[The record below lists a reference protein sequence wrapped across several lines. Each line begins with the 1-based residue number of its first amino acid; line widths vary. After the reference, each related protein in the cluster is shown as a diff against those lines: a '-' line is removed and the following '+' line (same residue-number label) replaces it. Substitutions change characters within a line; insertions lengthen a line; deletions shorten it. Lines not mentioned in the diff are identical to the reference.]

1 LARFSPTSGALFTKT
16 NKILPKQLIFLSLSV
31 RNTGMS
37 KESTKTTP
45 IFVEGLINIES
56 SLKISGFPLEYY
68 PIDYPFFGIQTN
80 VSGNGINIAKALKT
94 LGSQVR
100 PCGLIAQDQAGRMIL
115 QDLEA
120 QGLVTDFILPRLQAT
135 PETIVLYD
143 TKGRRQIHNDLKD
156 IQDALYPEE
165 LVTKALGE
173 ADLAILGNMNF
184 ARPFL
189 KAAKA
194 LGKTIATDVHVLAD
208 IHDPYNEDFLAAADI
223 LFLSHDNI
231 SGDLKD
237 FIRRLTDTYP
247 LQTLVMGLG
256 AEGALLYQRDHDSIQ
271 AFPAIYTRKVENTVG
286 AGDALFSAFCHF
298 TNQGQSPEAALSK
311 AMVFA
316 SYKVGESGAAR
327 GFLREAELLEWAK
340 QRV

>member
-1 LARFSPTSGALFTKT
+1 
-16 NKILPKQLIFLSLSV
+16 
-31 RNTGMS
+31 
-37 KESTKTTP
+37 
-45 IFVEGLINIES
+45 
-56 SLKISGFPLEYY
+56 
-68 PIDYPFFGIQTN
+68 
-80 VSGNGINIAKALKT
+80 
-94 LGSQVR
+94 
-100 PCGLIAQDQAGRMIL
+100 
-115 QDLEA
+115 
-120 QGLVTDFILPRLQAT
+120 
-135 PETIVLYD
+135 
-143 TKGRRQIHNDLKD
+143 
-156 IQDALYPEE
+156 
-165 LVTKALGE
+165 
-173 ADLAILGNMNF
+173 MNF

-223 LFLSHDNI
+223 LFLSHENI

-247 LQTLVMGLG
+247 LGTLVMGLG

-298 TNQGQSPEAALSK
+298 TNQGQRPEAALSK